1 MPIHGH
7 SVFSQAVM
15 IDSTY
20 RYKMRGGLSGS
31 HSIVSTKDL
40 DEKIQE
46 LVLGPHSD
54 WVDDYLQKK
63 ARRDRDD

>member
-20 RYKMRGGLSGS
+20 RYKMRGGLSGLS
-31 HSIVSTKDL
+31 VDSIEEVDDAVQGVAL
-40 DEKIQE
+40 EPHDE
-46 LVLGPHSD
+46 
-54 WVDDYLQKK
+54 WVDAYLQKK
-63 ARRDRDD
+63 ARRDKDD